1 MSDDSL
7 RPGDGPA
14 APSPSSF
21 SPNQSASFTE
31 PPKPASDLKNRVRE
45 DMAAAQDSLKSSAEN
60 AAEKAKSAASGQVSY
75 VARQMQGV
83 ADALQKAGAEL
94 EGSDQAEVGRYT
106 RQVGQSVQGLAKQ
119 MEGKD
124 IGEIASLAEAFGRRQ
139 PLAFLGM
146 AALAGLTASR
156 FLTASAHRSTEEQVT
171 ASDTPRDTSMTV
183 GVRNV

>member
-1 MSDDSL
+1 
-7 RPGDGPA
+7 
-14 APSPSSF
+14 
-21 SPNQSASFTE
+21 
-31 PPKPASDLKNRVRE
+31 
-45 DMAAAQDSLKSSAEN
+45 MAAAQETLKSSAEN
-60 AAEKAKSAASGQVSY
+60 ATEKAKSAASGQVSY
-75 VARQMQGV
+75 LARQMQGV
-83 ADALQKAGAEL
+83 ADALQKTGAEL
-94 EGSDQAEVGRYT
+94 EGSDQEEVGRYT
-106 RQVGQSVQGLAKQ
+106 RQIGRSVQGLAKQ

-171 ASDTPRDTSMTV
+171 ASETPRDTSMTV